1 MRPVV
6 ALVPAAGRGV
16 RLGESTPKAFVA
28 VGGIPM
34 VRLAVDGLI
43 ASGAVHRVVVVV
55 PTELVDAASALLSTT
70 SLTGGSMPPV
80 PVQVVVGGA
89 ERTDSVRAG
98 IAAAPDAACYLV
110 HDAARALTPPELI
123 ARVTAELHAGAQ
135 AVVPALPVVD
145 TVKSVDDQGVV
156 TGTPERAHLRAI
168 QTPQGFDAELL
179 RRAYATEVGATDDA
193 GLVERLGVAVR
204 TVAGDPL
211 AFKITTPLDLRLAD
225 ALRAD
230 QAADARHRADSAHA
244 VHTSSSAD
252 RAVPTQDRAASPAD
266 TQQAV
271 GR

>member
-16 RLGESTPKAFVA
+16 RLGEPTPKAFVA
-28 VGGIPM
+28 VGGTPM

-55 PTELVDAASALLSTT
+55 PAELVEAASALLSTTT

-123 ARVTAELHAGAQ
+123 ARVAAELQAGSQ

-145 TVKSVDDQGVV
+145 TVKSVDDAGIV
-156 TGTPERAHLRAI
+156 TGTPDRAHLRAI
-168 QTPQGFDAELL
+168 QTPQGFAADLL
-179 RRAYATEVGATDDA
+179 RRAYATDDGATDDA
-193 GLVERLGVAVR
+193 GLVERLGVAVH
-204 TVAGDPL
+204 TVPGDPL
-211 AFKITTPLDLRLAD
+211 AFKITTPLDLRLAE
-225 ALRAD
+225 ALLAD
-230 QAADARHRADSAHA
+230 GGR
-244 VHTSSSAD
+244 
-252 RAVPTQDRAASPAD
+252 SP
-266 TQQAV
+266 AV
-271 GR
+271 GRPGVEQAVAR